1 MQNTKPL
8 QQTAYDYIQAL
19 ILDDQFQYDQIYSET
34 KLSKEIGISRTP
46 VRDALLRLAQEK
58 YIDII
63 PSKGFCLHQLT
74 HKDIIETFQVRSAI
88 EGYCTYQITQNYN
101 SDHARLLFDKLN
113 GYLQLQR
120 EIAEN
125 SKDINQF
132 VDYDNQFHIETVA
145 YAGNSA
151 FNQLFGSFIYQ
162 IKRLAVLSLK
172 HEGRMQATIKEHE
185 AILSAMQSGD
195 LANIYDITMLHM
207 ENPKV
212 LNLEDIV

>member
-8 QQTAYDYIQAL
+8 QQTAYDYIQSL
-19 ILDDQFQYDQIYSET
+19 ILNDQFQYDQIYSET

-74 HKDIIETFQVRSAI
+74 HQDIVETFQVRSAI

-101 SDHARLLFDKLN
+101 SDSSNILFAKLSDLLV
-113 GYLQLQR
+113 LQK
-120 EIAEN
+120 EIAN
-125 SKDINQF
+125 TSKDINKF
-132 VDYDNQFHIETVA
+132 VDYDNRFHIETVA
-145 YAGNSA
+145 HIGNST
-151 FNQLFGSFIYQ
+151 FDQLFGSFLYQ
-162 IKRLAVLSLK
+162 IKRLAILSLK
-172 HEGRMQATIKEHE
+172 HEGRMAATIKEHE
-185 AILSAMQSGD
+185 SILNAMRSGD

-212 LNLEDIV
+212 LNLEDIL